1 MSVIHIGSDHAGFQ
15 LKSLLAGELAKL
27 GYKVEDHGAN
37 STESCDYPLIAR
49 DLCKAVAADGNLGI
63 LICGT
68 GIGMSIAAN
77 KVKGIRC
84 ALCGDTFSARATRE
98 HNDANMLAL
107 GERVT
112 GVGLALEIVDVF
124 FSTEFSG
131 EPRHARRIAG
141 ITAIEESAK

>member
-1 MSVIHIGSDHAGFQ
+1 MIAIACDHAALKLKNTVKERLESKGFEV
-15 LKSLLAGELAKL
+15 KDFGCHTPEA
-27 GYKVEDHGAN
+27 V
-37 STESCDYPLIAR
+37 DYPDYAKAAA
-49 DLCKAVAADGNLGI
+49 CAVASGECEKGV

-112 GVGLALEIVDVF
+112 GDRKSVV
-124 FSTEFSG
+124 
-131 EPRHARRIAG
+131 
-141 ITAIEESAK
+141 

>member
-1 MSVIHIGSDHAGFQ
+1 MIAIACDHAALKLKNTVKERLESKGFEV
-15 LKSLLAGELAKL
+15 KDFGCHTPEA
-27 GYKVEDHGAN
+27 V
-37 STESCDYPLIAR
+37 DYPDYA
-49 DLCKAVAADGNLGI
+49 KAASGECEKGV

>member
-1 MSVIHIGSDHAGFQ
+1 MIAIACDHAALKLKNTVKERLESKGFEV
-15 LKSLLAGELAKL
+15 KDFGCHTPEA
-27 GYKVEDHGAN
+27 V
-37 STESCDYPLIAR
+37 DYPDYAKAAA
-49 DLCKAVAADGNLGI
+49 CAVASGECEKGV

-77 KVKGIRC
+77 KVKGSRC